1 MMRVIFLARMSHVIQ
16 MMTII
21 QTAKGAERALSMEV
35 VK

>member
-1 MMRVIFLARMSHVIQ
+1 MMPVILSVRMATVIQ

-21 QTAKGAERALSMEV
+21 QTAKGAERAQMEV

>member
-1 MMRVIFLARMSHVIQ
+1 MMAVIFSVRMSDVIQ

-21 QTAKGAERALSMEV
+21 QTAKGAERAHTEV